1 MAKKRDERV
10 RNWVFILYPD
20 SAPENWKD
28 MLQEMAIPCAISP
41 LHDRDVNPD
50 GEVKKPHYHI
60 LLLFDGNKSYDQIK
74 EITDNFNASVPQ
86 KCLSVRGQ
94 VRYFCHL
101 DNPEKWQYDER
112 QIITYGGIDTT
123 DLLKKSASYRYSTI
137 TDMYDFVKANQIT
150 EITTLLDYCR
160 ENDLEDWF
168 VMLCD
173 GQATIVKE
181 AIKSIRHQIKDNEID
196 MLKEGFF
203 RMETRLF
210 YIDSKLNVKQF

>member
-50 GEVKKPHYHI
+50 GETKKPHYHI

-196 MLKEGFF
+196 MLKEAFI

-210 YIDSKLNVKQF
+210 DIDSKLSK

>member
-210 YIDSKLNVKQF
+210 YIDSKLNVK